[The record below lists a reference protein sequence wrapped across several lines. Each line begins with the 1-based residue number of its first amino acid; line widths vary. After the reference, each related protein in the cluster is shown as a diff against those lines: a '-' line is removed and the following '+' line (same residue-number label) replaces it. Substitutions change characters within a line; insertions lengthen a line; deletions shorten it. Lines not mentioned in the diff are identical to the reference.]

1 MRGREGVE
9 KRMGTLGK
17 SKSVPG
23 RFYGSQQERCTQRE
37 QLVHCIDLFP
47 QVTLWEQTE
56 QGSIRPG
63 LG

>member
-1 MRGREGVE
+1 MD
-9 KRMGTLGK
+9 TLGK

-23 RFYGSQQERCTQRE
+23 RFYESQQERCTQRE
-37 QLVHCIDLFP
+37 QLVHCTDLFF

-56 QGSIRPG
+56 QESIGPG